1 MKKKVLI
8 LSLSMF
14 GLLSTNTFIPTKVLA
29 TTAVEPN
36 ENTAPEEELDVLYER
51 VYDNGYALGESDGY
65 SGEKFISFDGNN
77 QLAAYPS
84 EAASWFML
92 GYSVGFESG
101 KRSKT
106 EEEKTE
112 KETDYSAGEKAGYEI
127 GIQDYENATVAY
139 TPPTMKSKSADWN
152 EGFTFGYEKA
162 IETMDLS
169 VKAREE
175 GYLQG
180 VQDEAMSVPELYTED
195 PMTQKAFEEGFQK
208 AMNEKEAA
216 KNVQYEK
223 DGYKLGYSME
233 PLVVPDG
240 LTPAGTEAFTKGYN
254 KGEKKRLED
263 VKMEGFNAAFL
274 NEKYKVPKVYEW
286 NVQLLEVYQQGF
298 VSNKKAA
305 QFKKQAYQ
313 DGWKL
318 GTKMD
323 VPAAYKKNKAAVTA
337 YKEYY
342 QLGQEKQEK
351 TVYDVL
357 IALGILLSGIGLFR
371 VIRKRKKKGDFS
383 V

>member
-169 VKAREE
+169 VKAKEE
-175 GYLQG
+175 GYQQG

-240 LTPAGTEAFTKGYN
+240 TLRLPAPKHLQKVTIKV
-254 KGEKKRLED
+254 KRS
-263 VKMEGFNAAFL
+263 A
-274 NEKYKVPKVYEW
+274 
-286 NVQLLEVYQQGF
+286 
-298 VSNKKAA
+298 
-305 QFKKQAYQ
+305 
-313 DGWKL
+313 
-318 GTKMD
+318 
-323 VPAAYKKNKAAVTA
+323 
-337 YKEYY
+337 
-342 QLGQEKQEK
+342 
-351 TVYDVL
+351 
-357 IALGILLSGIGLFR
+357 
-371 VIRKRKKKGDFS
+371 
-383 V
+383 